1 MGGHLLSSFVTK
13 SISIVLAFFIT
24 TKQRNKFVGITKSI
38 SVEPPHK
45 PEDEDEDPEVDKV
58 APQENLR

>member
-13 SISIVLAFFIT
+13 SISIVLDFFIT
-24 TKQRNKFVGITKSI
+24 TKQRNKFVEITKNI
-38 SVEPPHK
+38 SLEPIHK

-58 APQENLR
+58 VPQENLR